1 MFRLILLL
9 IFVITATPSFSPV
22 KLNFPNDGKSL
33 WQKNGIVINN
43 SQGRSVRQNSRIISL
58 DDDSSVIVWEDES
71 NGLLDIYAQRIDSSG
86 AKLWGKGGVGICEAP
101 GNQTFPQVI
110 SDGQSVII
118 AWQDYRNG
126 NTDIYAQKL
135 GMSGRAIWPK
145 DGIPVCKAQ
154 TNQLAP
160 QLASDDAGGAIITW
174 YDYRSGKGEDIY
186 AQKINN
192 VGSAEWQTDGIPVCI
207 ESGTQWYPKI
217 VADGYGGAV
226 FCWDDKRSDFY
237 DIYAQRFDAKG
248 TAIWQANGIIIC
260 TASEN
265 QEYSQIASCEGGS
278 FAITWQ
284 DYRNNNADI
293 YAQKINLDGRVLWK
307 NNGEIV
313 CNVAG
318 NQERPLL
325 VGGEEPI
332 IVWTDYR
339 NGTGNSDI
347 FCQKISSTGT
357 PVWNPYGLAICE
369 ASGNQVNPR
378 PVTDGSGG
386 AVIAWQDQ
394 RSGASGIFARRVNKN
409 GKVMWA
415 PEGKTV
421 CSTPYN
427 AEFPQISISKNGV
440 AAVVWQDKRNGGLDM
455 YAQDINMNGAVLWK
469 DNGIEVVLGFGSVTQ
484 QKPKIIRTGNEGY
497 IIAWEDYR
505 NGYSNIYSQKIN
517 NSGKILWTRDGIRI
531 CDSKSNQYN
540 PELVSDDDGGAIIV
554 WEDTV
559 SGSSNIFAQ
568 RIDLYGNKLWDERG
582 IQLCQSEGIEI
593 NPKLTKDSMGGAVV
607 AWQDS
612 RRREGLFNVYSQR
625 IDKNGALLWRTD
637 GVAAKQS
644 EGAQTNMDINSDGEQ
659 GAIITW
665 VEYRRNLNTPDIYA
679 QRISGKGSVLWSNT
693 GLAICRAPESQK
705 NPKLAIGNSVVIA
718 WEDSGSGNYDIY
730 AQKVNKEGTVVWT
743 CDGVAVCAAPFTQ
756 HEPKLILMSDG
767 GAIVAWEDYRKAN
780 WDIFAQR
787 LDTDGKQLWAENGVE
802 VCAAPG
808 TQYAPQLVKS
818 KGLSTIVV
826 WEDYRN
832 NESYNVFAQKFSD
845 SGEVLWDKDGT
856 PICITEGGA
865 RNPQLADDGEG
876 GAIVVWTDYRYGS
889 YDIYAQRINEV
900 ESK

>member
-9 IFVITATPSFSPV
+9 IFAITATPSFSQV
-22 KLNFPNDGKSL
+22 KLNFPEKGKSI
-33 WQKNGIVINN
+33 WQKNGIVIND
-43 SQGRSVRQNSRIISL
+43 SQGRSVRQNSRVVSL
-58 DDDSSVIVWEDES
+58 DDDSSVVVWEDER
-71 NGLLDIYAQRIDSSG
+71 NGLLDIYAQRIDSNG
-86 AKLWGKGGVGICEAP
+86 ARLWGKDGVGICNAP

-110 SDGQSVII
+110 TDGKSVMI

-126 NTDIYAQKL
+126 NTDIYAQKI
-135 GMSGRAIWPK
+135 GMSGRTIWTT
-145 DGIPVCKAQ
+145 DGVPVCRAA
-154 TNQLAP
+154 TNQLSP
-160 QLASDDAGGAIITW
+160 QLASNGTGGVIITW
-174 YDYRSGKGEDIY
+174 YDYRSGKGEDLY
-186 AQKINN
+186 AQNLNKS
-192 VGSAEWQTDGIPVCI
+192 GSPEWQADGVPVCT
-207 ESGTQWYPKI
+207 ENGTQWYPKI
-217 VADGYGGAV
+217 IPDGVGGAV
-226 FCWDDKRSDFY
+226 ICWDDKRSDYY
-237 DIYAQRFDAKG
+237 DIYAQRLDPKG
-248 TAIWQANGIIIC
+248 NALWQANGIPIC

-265 QEYSQIASCEGGS
+265 QEYNQIVPCEIGS
-278 FAITWQ
+278 FMIAWQ

-293 YAQKINLDGRVLWK
+293 FAQKIDLDGRVLWK
-307 NNGEIV
+307 NNGEVV

-318 NQERPLL
+318 NQERPQLI
-325 VGGEEPI
+325 GGEEPI

-347 FCQKISSTGT
+347 FCQKMSLTGA

-378 PVTDGSGG
+378 PAPDSSGG

-394 RSGASGIFARRVNKN
+394 RSGVSGIYARRVNQA
-409 GKVMWA
+409 GKVLWA

-421 CSTPYN
+421 CNTFYN
-427 AEFPQISISKNGV
+427 AEFPQISVSKNGIATV
-440 AAVVWQDKRNGGLDM
+440 AWQDRRNGGLDL
-455 YAQDINMNGAVLWK
+455 YAQDINMNGTMLLK
-469 DNGIEVVLGFGSVTQ
+469 DNGIDVIVGFGSVTQ
-484 QKPKIIRTGNEGY
+484 QKPKIVRTSKEEY
-497 IIAWEDYR
+497 LIVWEDYR
-505 NGYSNIYSQKIN
+505 NGYSDIYSQKIN

-531 CDSKSNQYN
+531 CNAESNQYN
-540 PELVSDDDGGAIIV
+540 PELISDDDGGAIIV
-554 WEDTV
+554 WEDTR

-568 RIDLYGNKLWDERG
+568 RIDPYGNKLWDERG
-582 IQLCQSEGIEI
+582 IQLCQSEGLEI
-593 NPKLTKDSMGGAVV
+593 NPKITKDSKGGAIV

-612 RRREGLFNVYSQR
+612 RRREGLFNVFSQR
-625 IDKNGALLWRTD
+625 IDKDGALLWRTD
-637 GVAAKQS
+637 GVAAKSS

-679 QRISGKGSVLWSNT
+679 QRIGKDGKVLWTSA

-705 NPKLAIGNSVVIA
+705 NPKLVIDNIVIIA

-730 AQKVNKEGTVVWT
+730 AQKVNKDGSIVWT
-743 CDGVAVCAAPFTQ
+743 CDGVPVCTASFTQ
-756 HEPKLILMSDG
+756 HEPRLILMSDG

-787 LDTDGKQLWAENGVE
+787 LDTDGNPVWPRNGVE

-818 KGLSTIVV
+818 RGLSTIVV

-832 NESYNVFAQKFSD
+832 NESYNIFAQKLSE
-845 SGEVLWDKDGT
+845 SGEMLWDKDGT
-856 PICITEGGA
+856 PICITDGGA

-876 GAIVVWTDYRYGS
+876 GAVVSWTDYRYGS